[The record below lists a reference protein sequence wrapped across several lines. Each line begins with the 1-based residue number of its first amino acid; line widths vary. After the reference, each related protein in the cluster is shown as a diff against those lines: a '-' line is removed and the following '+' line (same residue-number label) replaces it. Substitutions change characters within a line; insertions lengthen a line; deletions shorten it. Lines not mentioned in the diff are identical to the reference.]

1 MEKSF
6 KGNLHD
12 KVHDYK
18 KIKGAARYK
27 PKGE

>member
-12 KVHDYK
+12 KVYDNK